1 MSKEAGVPDLRLLPA
16 APVEATERLAW
27 EKELL
32 GLYISGHPLDKY
44 RNIIEKKDLDIK
56 KALETKKDGESVI
69 LCVIITTVRPIQ
81 TKKNETMAFITISDF
96 SGSSEAVVFPR
107 TYREFAGLISS
118 DKCLAVKATVN
129 TRNGERSFV
138 IERMKGL

>member
-1 MSKEAGVPDLRLLPA
+1 
-16 APVEATERLAW
+16 
-27 EKELL
+27 
-32 GLYISGHPLDKY
+32 
-44 RNIIEKKDLDIK
+44 
-56 KALETKKDGESVI
+56 
-69 LCVIITTVRPIQ
+69 
-81 TKKNETMAFITISDF
+81 MAFITISDF